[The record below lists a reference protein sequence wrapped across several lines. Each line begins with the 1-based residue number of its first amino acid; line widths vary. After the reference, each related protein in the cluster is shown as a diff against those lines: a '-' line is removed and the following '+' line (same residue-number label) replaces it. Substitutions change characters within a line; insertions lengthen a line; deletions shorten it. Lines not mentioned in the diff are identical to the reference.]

1 MTYTRRGL
9 FAAAAAIS
17 ITRPVR
23 AAEDSPVSGGTL
35 IAVIQPE
42 PTVLS
47 SAFLANYYVGVV
59 ANNMFDGLLRYD
71 MQFKPLPGLAES
83 WELAPDGLSI
93 TFRLRKNV
101 TWHDGKPF
109 TAEDVR
115 FSFME
120 ILKKYSARARTN
132 FEPLTGI
139 ETPDPQTA
147 VFHLSDPAP
156 AMISC
161 FDGHDA
167 QVLPA
172 HLYQG
177 TDILRNPYNSKPVGT
192 GPFRFKE
199 WARGEYIRM
208 DRNPDYWDKGR
219 PYLDQ
224 IIFRFIPDAGSR
236 ADALETGAVQYGPY
250 DTIPLADYKRIKSVS
265 GLSVS
270 AKGYDYQ
277 SQMLLLEMNVRR
289 KYTSHLEVRQA
300 IAHAISLERLTQ
312 TVWYGVGK
320 AATSPVPSTSGFY
333 DIGSAPQYAYDVAK
347 ANDLLD
353 QAGFARGADGIRF
366 SLALA
371 YMPFNDTL
379 KRSAE
384 FVHQSLKAVGIDA
397 QIYNTDLASY
407 TQKVYTNYD
416 FDLNLGT
423 FAAFF
428 DPDMG
433 LIRFYWSK
441 LLKAGIPW
449 VNASGYSNPKMDE
462 IIVQQKRELDPVRR
476 KELIH
481 QMQELAMTDLPV
493 LPLVE
498 MQHFTVYS
506 DKLHGLNQAPD
517 GALIALTAAWLKK

>member
-1 MTYTRRGL
+1 MIYTRRGL
-9 FAAAAAIS
+9 CAAAAAIS
-17 ITRPVR
+17 FVRPVR
-23 AAEDSPVSGGTL
+23 AAEDNPVSGGTL

-71 MQFKPLPGLAES
+71 MQFNPLPGLAES
-83 WELAPDGLSI
+83 WEVAPGGLSI
-93 TFRLRKNV
+93 TFHIRKGV
-101 TWHDGKPF
+101 SWHDGKLF

-120 ILKKYSARARTN
+120 VLKKYSARARTN
-132 FEPLTGI
+132 FEPLIGI
-139 ETPDPQTA
+139 DTPDPQTA
-147 VFHLSDPAP
+147 VFHLSAPAP

-167 QVLPA
+167 QILPA

-199 WARGEYIRM
+199 WARGEYIQL
-208 DRNPDYWDKGR
+208 DRNPDYWDKGK
-219 PYLDQ
+219 PYLDK
-224 IIFRFIPDAGSR
+224 IIFRFIPDAESR

-250 DTIPLADYKRIKSVS
+250 DSIPLADFKRIKSVP
-265 GLSVS
+265 GLAVS
-270 AKGYDYQ
+270 TKGYDYQ
-277 SQMLLLEMNVRR
+277 SQMLLLEMNIRR
-289 KYTSHLEVRQA
+289 NYTSHLEVRQA
-300 IAHAISLERLTQ
+300 IAHAISLDRLTE
-312 TVWYGVGK
+312 TVWYGVGR
-320 AATSPVPSTSGFY
+320 AATSPVPSTSVFY
-333 DIGSAPQYAYDVAK
+333 NINGAPRYPYDVAK

-353 QAGFARGADGIRF
+353 KAGFARDARGTRF

-397 QIYNTDLASY
+397 QIRNTDLASY
-407 TQKVYTNYD
+407 TQKVYTDYD

-449 VNASGYSNPKMDE
+449 VNASGYSNPKMDD

-493 LPLVE
+493 LPLME

-506 DKLHGLNQAPD
+506 EKLHGLNQAPD
-517 GALIALTAAWLKK
+517 GALVALTTAWLKN